1 MPEKLLDLFDEMTAE
16 PDQVNLPLIF
26 DACAQL
32 ADDRAKSIG
41 KKMFNSKLQQIR
53 PNIALLNPAI
63 HIFMSFAEMKIAEDI
78 FEMIENKDVVTYGT
92 MIKGESFVQFALKLL
107 FFSLCKPN

>member
-1 MPEKLLDLFDEMTAE
+1 MPEKLLDLLDEMTVE
-16 PDQVNLPLIF
+16 PDEVNLALIF

-53 PNIALLNPAI
+53 PNIAVLNAAI
-63 HIFMSFAEMKIAEDI
+63 HMFMSFADIKTAEHI

-92 MIKGESFVQFALKLL
+92 MIKGEFFVQFA
-107 FFSLCKPN
+107 